1 MADIRERMAGTMAST
16 KHRALR
22 WLAPVALVGV
32 VGLAACGDDEA
43 DSTRTADAG
52 VAAVGSDRHLENQ
65 AAQAAI
71 DARVAEAAGSDRHLV
86 NQAAEAA
93 AKPSAPVVVSGS
105 DRHLENQ
112 AAEAE
117 ASADDSGATGTSGSD
132 AGPNVWEAGN
142 RAASEHEADQRQ
154 TEPTEIEDEFVP
166 GSRHM
171 PMR

>member
-1 MADIRERMAGTMAST
+1 MAGTMAST
-16 KHRALR
+16 KHRALK

-32 VGLAACGDDEA
+32 IGLAACGDDDAESA
-43 DSTRTADAG
+43 RTADVG

-65 AAQAAI
+65 AAEAAVN
-71 DARVAEAAGSDRHLV
+71 ARVAEAAGSDRHLE

-93 AKPSAPVVVSGS
+93 NRSAPADVSGS

-117 ASADDSGATGTSGSD
+117 AGETSLSSAD
-132 AGPNVWEAGN
+132 AGPNVFEAGN
-142 RAASEHEADQRQ
+142 RAAAEYEASQRQ
-154 TEPTEIEDEFVP
+154 TEPTDTEEEFVP

>member
-1 MADIRERMAGTMAST
+1 MAST
-16 KHRALR
+16 KHKALR

-32 VGLAACGDDEA
+32 VGLAACGDDDA
-43 DSTRTADAG
+43 DSARTADVG

-65 AAQAAI
+65 AAEIAVN
-71 DARVAEAAGSDRHLV
+71 ARVADAAGSDRHLE

-93 AKPSAPVVVSGS
+93 NRSAPADVSGS

-117 ASADDSGATGTSGSD
+117 ASANETSESGTTGGD
-132 AGPNVWEAGN
+132 AGPNVFEAGN
-142 RAASEHEADQRQ
+142 RAASEYEADQRQ
-154 TEPTEIEDEFVP
+154 TEPTDTEDEFVP

>member
-1 MADIRERMAGTMAST
+1 MAST
-16 KHRALR
+16 KHRAVK

-32 VGLAACGDDEA
+32 IGLAACGDDDAESA
-43 DSTRTADAG
+43 RTADVG

-65 AAQAAI
+65 AAEAAVN
-71 DARVAEAAGSDRHLV
+71 ARVAEAAGSDRHLE

-93 AKPSAPVVVSGS
+93 NRSAPVDVSGS

-112 AAEAE
+112 AAEGE
-117 ASADDSGATGTSGSD
+117 ASLSSAD
-132 AGPNVWEAGN
+132 AGPNVFEAGN
-142 RAASEHEADQRQ
+142 RAASEYEASQRQ
-154 TEPTEIEDEFVP
+154 TEPTDTEEEFVP

>member
-1 MADIRERMAGTMAST
+1 MAST
-16 KHRALR
+16 KHRAVK

-32 VGLAACGDDEA
+32 IGLAACGDDDAESA
-43 DSTRTADAG
+43 RTADVG

-65 AAQAAI
+65 AA
-71 DARVAEAAGSDRHLV
+71 EAAKR
-86 NQAAEAA
+86 
-93 AKPSAPVVVSGS
+93 SAPADVSGS

-117 ASADDSGATGTSGSD
+117 AGEASLSSAD
-132 AGPNVWEAGN
+132 AGPNVFEAGN
-142 RAASEHEADQRQ
+142 RAAAEYEASQRQ
-154 TEPTEIEDEFVP
+154 TEPTDTEEEFVP

>member
-1 MADIRERMAGTMAST
+1 MAGTMAST
-16 KHRALR
+16 KHRAVK

-32 VGLAACGDDEA
+32 IGLAACGDDDAESA
-43 DSTRTADAG
+43 RTADVG

-65 AAQAAI
+65 AAEAAVN
-71 DARVAEAAGSDRHLV
+71 ARVAEAAGSDRHLE

-93 AKPSAPVVVSGS
+93 NRSAPADVSGS

-112 AAEAE
+112 AAEAAAGE
-117 ASADDSGATGTSGSD
+117 ASLSSPD
-132 AGPNVWEAGN
+132 AGPNVFEAGN
-142 RAASEHEADQRQ
+142 RAAAEYEASQRQ
-154 TEPTEIEDEFVP
+154 TEPTDTEEEFVP

>member
-1 MADIRERMAGTMAST
+1 MAST
-16 KHRALR
+16 KHRAVK

-32 VGLAACGDDEA
+32 IGLAACGDDDAESA
-43 DSTRTADAG
+43 RTADVG

-65 AAQAAI
+65 AAEAAVN
-71 DARVAEAAGSDRHLV
+71 ARVAEAAGSDRHLE

-93 AKPSAPVVVSGS
+93 KRSAPADVSGS

-117 ASADDSGATGTSGSD
+117 AGEASLSSAD
-132 AGPNVWEAGN
+132 AGPNVFEAGN
-142 RAASEHEADQRQ
+142 RAAAEYEASQRQ
-154 TEPTEIEDEFVP
+154 TEPTDTEEEFVP